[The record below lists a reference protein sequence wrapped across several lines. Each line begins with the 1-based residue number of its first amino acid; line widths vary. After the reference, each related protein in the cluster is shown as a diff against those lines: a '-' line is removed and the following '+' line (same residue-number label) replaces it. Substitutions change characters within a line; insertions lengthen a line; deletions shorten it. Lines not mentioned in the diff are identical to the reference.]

1 MAINKAFTLI
11 ELLVVVAII
20 GILAAVGVV
29 AYNGYTASAKKSAK
43 TTIEKVLLFGD
54 SLMAGYGLP
63 NEQHFSVVLEQNL
76 KSEGYKIEVINGSVS
91 GNTSLD
97 GLNRIEETLSEPG
110 IDLIILGLGANDMLR
125 GINPNETGQNLE
137 KIIKVIQ
144 DKSIKIILAGMVAS
158 TSYGLNYKKKF
169 DKIFPN
175 LSKKYDLPLIPFLL
189 DGVAFNPKLNQ
200 SDGMHPNEK
209 GTSIISDTVKKSI
222 IQLLN

>member
-1 MAINKAFTLI
+1 MKRNGFTLI
-11 ELLVVVAII
+11 ELLVVIAII

-29 AYNGYTASAKKSAK
+29 AYNGYTVTSAKKSAE

-63 NEQHFSVVLEQNL
+63 NEQHLSVVLEQNL
-76 KSEGYKIEVINGSVS
+76 KSEDYKIEVINGSVS

-110 IDLIILGLGANDMLR
+110 IDLIILGLGTNDMLR

>member
-1 MAINKAFTLI
+1 MKHKAFTLI

-29 AYNGYTASAKKSAK
+29 AYNGYTSAAKKSAE

-63 NEQHFSVVLEQNL
+63 NEQHLSVVLEQNL
-76 KSEGYKIEVINGSVS
+76 RSEGYDIEVINGSVS

-97 GLNRIEETLSEPG
+97 GLNRIEETLSELG

-125 GINPNETGQNLE
+125 KINPNETKKNLE
-137 KIIKVIQ
+137 KIIKIIQ
-144 DKSIKIILAGMVAS
+144 DKNIKIILAGMIAS

-169 DKIFPN
+169 DKIFPD
-175 LSKKYDLPLIPFLL
+175 LSKKYNLPLIPFLL
-189 DGVAFNPKLNQ
+189 DGVALNPNFNQ
-200 SDGMHPNEK
+200 SDGMHPNQK
-209 GTSIISDTVKKSI
+209 GTLIISETVKKSI
-222 IQLLN
+222 IQYK